1 MDLEDRSRRSN
12 VVVFGISEDP
22 AESEADLRRKVITD
36 TFEKKLNVKCDSV
49 ARIHRL
55 GKGATNRP
63 VILYFQDYN
72 EKTSV
77 MKNVKKLKGT
87 KIFIQNDY
95 SQQTLQKR
103 KLLWESA
110 KADKSQ
116 GKTAFLIHDKL
127 CVGDDLF
134 IWNEAKN
141 ERQKYTVK
149 PLRSPL
155 TIWLAML

>member
-1 MDLEDRSRRSN
+1 
-12 VVVFGISEDP
+12 
-22 AESEADLRRKVITD
+22 
-36 TFEKKLNVKCDSV
+36 
-49 ARIHRL
+49 
-55 GKGATNRP
+55 
-63 VILYFQDYN
+63 
-72 EKTSV
+72 

-87 KIFIQNDY
+87 NIFIQNDY

-141 ERQKYTVK
+141 ERQKIRRNTTRK
-149 PLRSPL
+149 PADDLVSNAVTASPKQD
-155 TIWLAML
+155 TA